1 MFGFFKKVF
10 GSSEKRSDRSDSS
23 AVIASEDL
31 DRIEQELRRIGHG
44 YEAARLHNRAGDL
57 YLAKGERQN
66 ALKRYGDAI
75 DAFLKSGEYDNAMA
89 VCRKIIRVVPQVIRT
104 RRTLAWLC
112 LGKGFL
118 DIAREHVDAYTY
130 ASREAGLETLALQQL
145 MLMGQYVEDDDFRA
159 FLAGKISELG
169 DEEAATRVREGRA
182 SEGVKAAGWSA
193 VIFAAMLTPEE
204 LRRAADEGVE
214 LRAPA
219 GEVTGDNFDSL
230 LIDLEPGSSKR
241 PPGGDA

>member
-31 DRIEQELRRIGHG
+31 NRIEQELRRIGHG

>member
-31 DRIEQELRRIGHG
+31 NRIEQELRRIGHG

-241 PPGGDA
+241 LPGGDA